1 MISTVATLPF
11 LSQSES
17 MSSWGVLYSQLEE
30 DRRLESKLQMT
41 AWYASTT
48 LNWTVLALQ
57 PFSVVSI
64 EESGEGKSSSWA
76 ELQSLHLSI
85 RFAWKEKWLDMWIN
99 MNSWAV
105 ANGLPEWC
113 VI

>member
-17 MSSWGVLYSQLEE
+17 MSSWGVLYNQLEE

-48 LNWTVLALQ
+48 LKWTVLALQ

-76 ELQSLHLSI
+76 ELQSLHLI
-85 RFAWKEKWLDMWIN
+85 IMWIN

-113 VI
+113 VT